1 MSSIKELAKLL
12 LDGSDINN
20 VDNSPILVDV
30 VDDKLIRAVTIHIG
44 GQIYNVSCNALYDCV
59 IYIYC
64 VNCMSL
70 RIL

>member
-20 VDNSPILVDV
+20 VDNSPTLVDV

-44 GQIYNVSCNALYDCV
+44 G
-59 IYIYC
+59 
-64 VNCMSL
+64 
-70 RIL
+70 